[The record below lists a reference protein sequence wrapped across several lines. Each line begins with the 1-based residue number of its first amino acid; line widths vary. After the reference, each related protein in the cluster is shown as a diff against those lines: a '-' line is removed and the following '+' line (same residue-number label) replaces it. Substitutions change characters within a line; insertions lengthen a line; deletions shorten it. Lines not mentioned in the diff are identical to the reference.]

1 MTAPSPP
8 PADAH
13 DPRGATLRE
22 RWSALRDLAAAQL
35 PLVLLVLLAL
45 VAAYALL
52 QPTPPQRL
60 VLATGVP
67 QSAYAEFGQRYA
79 EHLRGYGIDVELRA
93 TQGSAENLALLR
105 DPASGV
111 DVAFVQGGSSG
122 RRAVDEPANE
132 PLVSLGSVFVEPVWL
147 FYRADS
153 AERLLEGAPFV
164 NLAQLANWH
173 VNVGVPGSGGPP
185 LMRQLLD
192 AHRVDP
198 SMLTLSQLAVTPA
211 VVEFLEGRLDAI
223 VLAQAPEA
231 PMVQML
237 LQTPGVRLFDFA
249 QAQALSRRFPFM
261 SPVTMPRGIVDLAAD
276 RPPAD
281 VHLVAPTTSLVA
293 RETLH
298 PALVE
303 LLVLAAQ
310 RVHGG
315 AGWFHDQ
322 GRFPNPSHPEWPL
335 ADEAKRVYEAGTPWL
350 QRYLP
355 FWLANLVDRMWLV
368 LVSVIAVALPL
379 SRVLP
384 PLVEFRIRSRIFRW
398 YAQLR
403 EVEDAVGVRPAAEL
417 VARLDDIDRRVE
429 HVAVPLSY
437 ADELYALR
445 SHIQLVRRRVLA
457 HELAKQPA
465 DATSPP
471 AHGRAS

>member
-1 MTAPSPP
+1 MTPPSRPP
-8 PADAH
+8 PDAAG
-13 DPRGATLRE
+13 PAEVRGPTLHE

-52 QPTPPQRL
+52 QPTPPERL

-67 QSAYAEFGQRYA
+67 QGAYAEFGQRYA
-79 EHLRGYGIDVELRA
+79 EHLRAYGVEVELRA

-105 DPASGV
+105 DPDSGV

-122 RRAVDEPANE
+122 RRPADEPAGA

-153 AERLLEGAPFV
+153 AARLLQGAPLT
-164 NLAQLANWH
+164 NLAQLDGWR
-173 VNVGVPGSGGPP
+173 VDVGEPGSGVAP
-185 LMRQLLD
+185 LMKQLLA
-192 AHRVDP
+192 AHRVDAAM
-198 SMLTLSQLAVTPA
+198 STLSQLPVTPA

-237 LQTPGVRLFDFA
+237 LQTPGVPLFDFA

-261 SPVTMPRGIVDLAAD
+261 SPVTLPRGIVDLAAD

-303 LLVLAAQ
+303 LLVQAAQ

-322 GRFPNPSHPEWPL
+322 GQFPNPSHPEWPL
-335 ADEAKRVYEAGTPWL
+335 ADEAKRVYEGGTPWL

-355 FWLANLVDRMWLV
+355 FWLANLIDRMWLV

-417 VARLDDIDRRVE
+417 TARLDDIDRRVG
-429 HVAVPLSY
+429 HIAVPLSY
-437 ADELYALR
+437 AEELYALR
-445 SHIQLVRRRVLA
+445 SHIQLVRRRVLGD
-457 HELAKQPA
+457 EPL
-465 DATSPP
+465 PP
-471 AHGRAS
+471 ARGRAS

>member
-1 MTAPSPP
+1 MTAASPP
-8 PADAH
+8 PDDAH
-13 DPRGATLRE
+13 DPRGPTLRE
-22 RWSALRDLAAAQL
+22 RWSALLDLVAAQL
-35 PLVLLVLLAL
+35 PLLLLVLLAL
-45 VAAYALL
+45 VGAYWLL
-52 QPTPPQRL
+52 QPTPPKRL

-79 EHLRGYGIDVELRA
+79 EHLRGYGIEVELRE

-105 DPASGV
+105 DAASGV

-122 RRAVDEPANE
+122 RRPADEPVDE

-153 AERLLEGAPFV
+153 AERLLKGAPFA
-164 NLAQLANWH
+164 NLAQLAGWH
-173 VNVGVPGSGGPP
+173 VNVGAAGSGVPP
-185 LMRQLLD
+185 LMKQLLD
-192 AHRVDP
+192 AHRVDAGQ
-198 SMLTLSQLAVTPA
+198 LTLSQLAVTPA

-223 VLAQAPEA
+223 VLASAPEA

-261 SPVTMPRGIVDLAAD
+261 SPVTLPRGIVDLATD

-293 RETLH
+293 RDTLH

-303 LLVLAAQ
+303 LLVQAAQ

-315 AGWFHDQ
+315 AGWFHVQ
-322 GRFPNPSHPEWPL
+322 GQFPNPAHPEWPL
-335 ADEAKRVYEAGTPWL
+335 ADEARRVYEAGTPWL

-355 FWLANLVDRMWLV
+355 FWLANLIDRMWLV

-403 EVEDAVGVRPAAEL
+403 EVEDAVGLRPAPEL

-429 HVAVPLSY
+429 HIAVPLSY
-437 ADELYALR
+437 AEELYALR

-457 HELAKQPA
+457 QESTAA
-465 DATSPP
+465 AS
-471 AHGRAS
+471 GRAS